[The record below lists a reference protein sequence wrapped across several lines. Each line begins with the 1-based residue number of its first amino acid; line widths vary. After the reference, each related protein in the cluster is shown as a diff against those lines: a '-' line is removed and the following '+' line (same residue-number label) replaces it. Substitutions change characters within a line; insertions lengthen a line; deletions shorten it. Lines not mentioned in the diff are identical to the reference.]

1 MSETGSSVQASAK
14 GVDTA
19 SWAVAPRHAVGW
31 PIAGEGG
38 LFPVARLFCVGRNY
52 REHAH
57 EMGGDP
63 DREPPFFFMKQPTA
77 VLSSEAVMVF
87 PPRTAS
93 LHHEVELVVAIGRG
107 GAAITVENAEEH
119 VFGYAVGLDMT
130 RRDLQEEAKERRR
143 PWDVSKSFDG
153 AAPLGAILRRRE
165 PPPANAAILL
175 NVNGEVRQAGCI
187 GDMIWSVAEI
197 IAELS
202 LYQALQPGD
211 LIFTGTPAGVGAVTH
226 GDRLSARVD
235 GLPPLNV
242 TIG

>member
-1 MSETGSSVQASAK
+1 MNDMDNPVPASSREAE
-14 GVDTA
+14 
-19 SWAVAPRHAVGW
+19 VAGWTIAPPRAIGW
-31 PIAGEGG
+31 PVAGEGA
-38 LFPVARLFCVGRNY
+38 LFPAARLFCVGRNY
-52 REHAH
+52 REHAQ

-77 VLSSEAVMVF
+77 LLADGATMAY

-107 GAAITVENAEEH
+107 GAAIAVDRAEEH
-119 VFGYAVGLDMT
+119 IFGYAVGLDMT
-130 RRDLQEEAKERRR
+130 RRDLQDEAKERRR
-143 PWDVSKSFDG
+143 PWDVGKSFDG
-153 AAPLGAILRRRE
+153 AAPLGAIVPRRA
-165 PPPANAAILL
+165 PLPADAVIRLD
-175 NVNGEVRQAGCI
+175 VNGAIRQSGRI

-202 LYQALQPGD
+202 LYQQLLPGD

-226 GDRLSARVD
+226 GDRLTAHVD
-235 GLPPLNV
+235 GLPPLTV

>member
-1 MSETGSSVQASAK
+1 
-14 GVDTA
+14 
-19 SWAVAPRHAVGW
+19 
-31 PIAGEGG
+31 
-38 LFPVARLFCVGRNY
+38 
-52 REHAH
+52 
-57 EMGGDP
+57 MGGDP

-77 VLSSEAVMVF
+77 ALSSEATMVF

-93 LHHEVELVVAIGRG
+93 LHHEVELVVAIGQG
-107 GAAITVENAEEH
+107 GSGIAVEDAQDH

-130 RRDLQEEAKERRR
+130 RRDLQDEAKERRR